1 MRKYDSTM
9 TVTHSSSTVQHY
21 NVKRHQLTNECLKA
35 LNYIVVK
42 RIDSAYFLAGSL
54 LSFLMG
60 AMS

>member
-1 MRKYDSTM
+1 M